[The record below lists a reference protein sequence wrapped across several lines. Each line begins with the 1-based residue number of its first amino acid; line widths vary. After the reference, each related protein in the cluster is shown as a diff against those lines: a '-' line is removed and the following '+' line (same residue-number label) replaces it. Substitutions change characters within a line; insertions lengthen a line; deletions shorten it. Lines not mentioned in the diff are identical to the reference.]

1 MDQAVRSYFVAH
13 FGDDISQL
21 RKVHQLVE
29 DTEKEVEAL
38 KSKLS
43 ERRST
48 LTAEANGIRRDCD
61 LAVRQAEDLT
71 DDRVVNEISSVKKHL
86 QETRPLADS
95 VSALVKQVEELE
107 KCKKY
112 FQWIDEVNRLR
123 LRGYKIK
130 YKLKLAV
137 VLNMNVFTYYAPMSI
152 PS

>member
-1 MDQAVRSYFVAH
+1 
-13 FGDDISQL
+13 L
-21 RKVHQLVE
+21 L
-29 DTEKEVEAL
+29 
-38 KSKLS
+38 KLS